1 MTLYP
6 LVSICIPTHNQNPI
20 FLKKCIESAIQQTYK
35 NIEIIINNNNT
46 TNESLSYLKS
56 LSEEMGSIIQIST
69 NESTITMMES
79 FEQAIQNAT
88 GDYLFM
94 LPSDDFIEKNAIE
107 VLVDALQQNPDADC
121 ISGQWRFVDKEFN
134 QVGIKKN
141 QLYYENKERQIY
153 DSLEL
158 KNNYFTSS
166 IIRSEYLK
174 NMDLSLNKKIKYAF
188 DIVFSVEATLHGK
201 VVVID
206 NIISNFQSHNPRRKG
221 RQAESIIDDSTNL
234 NYFIREIF
242 EDKNLKNKI
251 SKIKIAKIIVIHTVR
266 RVASLIKISLKLAI
280 TPAILI
286 DSITYLVKMSLSSMS
301 LLI

>member
-1 MTLYP
+1 MTLNP

-56 LSEEMGSIIQIST
+56 LSEEIGSIIQIST

-107 VLVDALQQNPDADC
+107 VLVDALQQHPDADC

-158 KNNYFTSS
+158 KNNYFTYS

-206 NIISNFQSHNPRRKG
+206 NIISNFQNYNPRRKG
-221 RQAESIIDDSTNL
+221 RQAECIIDDSTNL
-234 NYFIREIF
+234 NYFVREIF

-251 SKIKIAKIIVIHTVR
+251 SKIKIAKIIIIQTVR
-266 RVASLIKISLKLAI
+266 RVASLIKFSLKLAI
-280 TPAILI
+280 TPTILI
-286 DSITYLVKMSLSSMS
+286 ESITYLVKMSLSSMS